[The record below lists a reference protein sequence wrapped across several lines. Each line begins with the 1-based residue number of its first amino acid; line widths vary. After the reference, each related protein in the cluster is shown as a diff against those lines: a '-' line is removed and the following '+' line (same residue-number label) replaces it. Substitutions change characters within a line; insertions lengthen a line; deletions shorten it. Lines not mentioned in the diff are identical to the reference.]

1 MHSCI
6 YEGNVRHRRFSP
18 VKHHF
23 TYKLFMLYLD
33 LDELSNL
40 FDDYWF
46 WSCKRSN
53 LAHFRRSDHIG
64 NPNQALKDSAHD
76 LVEAHCGNR
85 PSGPVRLLTHL
96 RYFGYRINPVS
107 FYYCYDKQDKNVEA
121 IVAEINNTP
130 WGEQYAYVLDEGS
143 NTGKEEEKC
152 YRIDKAFHISPF
164 MPMNQKYQWFFNSPC
179 KQLNVHMQTYDDEST
194 LFDATMNLSQ
204 TNISSANLSRVLIQ
218 YPFMTA
224 RVGMAIY
231 WQALKL
237 WGKQTPFH
245 PHPKT
250 DSKG

>member
-1 MHSCI
+1 
-6 YEGNVRHRRFSP
+6 
-18 VKHHF
+18 
-23 TYKLFMLYLD
+23 MLYLD

-76 LVEAHCGNR
+76 LIETHCGSR

-164 MPMNQKYQWFFNSPC
+164 MPMDQKYQWSFNSPSQ
-179 KQLNVHMQTYDDEST
+179 QLNVHMQTYDDEST